1 MASYVRT
8 NRLGT
13 KSYPVELTIAS
24 GGSVDVMAHFD
35 ATAFALRFTYAE
47 AIELAMLLLKHADG
61 KLQEVA

>member
-35 ATAFALRFTYAE
+35 ATAFALRFTRDE